1 MIQKV
6 RNYISKYDM
15 LQPGD
20 TVAAGV
26 SGGADSVCLLFLLNI
41 MREEIPFRLMAV
53 HVNHGIR
60 EEAIEDEAYVQKLC
74 GQWQIPFFA
83 VHENVASLAKKQGL
97 SEEEAGRN
105 LRYASFER
113 ILREEAQGSRGK
125 IAVAHNKNDR
135 AETMLFNLVRG
146 TGLTGLCSIP
156 PVRNDIIRPLLCVA
170 RKEIEEFLEKKQISY
185 CIDRTNGEDTYT
197 RNKLRNHLFPY
208 LTQNISPAAVDRM
221 NHTADLLSEA
231 KAYITQETVKA
242 YEKCRLPESSGAVGI
257 KISVERFL
265 QEPEFIQGQILLT
278 AVEELL
284 PGRKDIT
291 SGHIAAMKNLFYA
304 HGSKSADLPY
314 GFRAVKE
321 YDVFMLFPKKQE
333 KTETSSGEEI
343 HVMKIPGSY
352 VLQGAGELSFSI
364 LENEKCQDIPEKTYT
379 KWFDYDKIIKSL
391 VIRKRQSGD
400 YLTIDGK
407 ESKKSLKNYM
417 IQEKIPR
424 SRRGD
429 IWILADGSHILWVI
443 GYRIS
448 SRYKINKNT
457 KRILQVQLRGGIP
470 WQNT

>member
-156 PVRNDIIRPLLCVA
+156 PRPERYYPASPVRRQ
-170 RKEIEEFLEKKQISY
+170 K
-185 CIDRTNGEDTYT
+185 
-197 RNKLRNHLFPY
+197 RNRR
-208 LTQNISPAAVDRM
+208 I
-221 NHTADLLSEA
+221 
-231 KAYITQETVKA
+231 
-242 YEKCRLPESSGAVGI
+242 
-257 KISVERFL
+257 
-265 QEPEFIQGQILLT
+265 
-278 AVEELL
+278 
-284 PGRKDIT
+284 
-291 SGHIAAMKNLFYA
+291 
-304 HGSKSADLPY
+304 
-314 GFRAVKE
+314 
-321 YDVFMLFPKKQE
+321 
-333 KTETSSGEEI
+333 SGEETDFLLYR
-343 HVMKIPGSY
+343 P
-352 VLQGAGELSFSI
+352 
-364 LENEKCQDIPEKTYT
+364 
-379 KWFDYDKIIKSL
+379 DK
-391 VIRKRQSGD
+391 
-400 YLTIDGK
+400 
-407 ESKKSLKNYM
+407 
-417 IQEKIPR
+417 
-424 SRRGD
+424 RRGY
-429 IWILADGSHILWVI
+429 L
-443 GYRIS
+443 
-448 SRYKINKNT
+448 YKK
-457 KRILQVQLRGGIP
+457 
-470 WQNT
+470 